1 MSAHNSW
8 LSIVQPDNKGPA
20 RARVFGT
27 GEAPWL
33 VGTPLKPY
41 RIEPARAILSSV
53 FGHRGLTFTVMVS
66 RQAGTNELSAA
77 IEAYLIKWSTTQAYL
92 AGPAVA
98 APPSSP
104 PPPAW
109 RRRRPRQNEAPLS
122 LSLTFPPE

>member
-1 MSAHNSW
+1 
-8 LSIVQPDNKGPA
+8 
-20 RARVFGT
+20 VFGT

-77 IEAYLIKWSTTQAYL
+77 IEAYLIKWSTTQGYSPDL
-92 AGPAVA
+92 Q
-98 APPSSP
+98 SP
-104 PPPAW
+104 PHRA
-109 RRRRPRQNEAPLS
+109 RRRHQPGGAAARVRMKHLYPS
-122 LSLTFPPE
+122 L